1 MKTFVK
7 QSHLPYMLFT
17 VLTSVAFCIAAVC
30 VPLSDG
36 NIWGVA
42 WRTIAI
48 LLLTIFFARYVKQS
62 FGIYVDGE
70 QLLYKSFLPR
80 HIDIQTITA
89 IRVTKAV
96 WIQKY
101 GKDTQ
106 IVDRNGAPLYTMIFV
121 KEYKEEMR
129 LDLHDMDFRDWFKK
143 QILCFSTYDQS
154 VIDYLLTLNPNIIVF

>member
-17 VLTSVAFCIAAVC
+17 VLASVSFCIAAIG
-30 VPLSDG
+30 VPLRDG
-36 NIWGVA
+36 NIWGVV
-42 WRTIAI
+42 WRMIAI
-48 LLLTIFFARYVKQS
+48 LLLTIFFARYVKS

-70 QLLYKSFLPR
+70 QILYKSFLPR
-80 HIDIQTITA
+80 HIDVRAITA

-101 GKDTQ
+101 GKDNQ
-106 IVDRNGAPLYTMIFV
+106 IVDRNGDPLYTMIFV

-129 LDLHDMDFRDWFKK
+129 LDLHDMDFRDCFKK